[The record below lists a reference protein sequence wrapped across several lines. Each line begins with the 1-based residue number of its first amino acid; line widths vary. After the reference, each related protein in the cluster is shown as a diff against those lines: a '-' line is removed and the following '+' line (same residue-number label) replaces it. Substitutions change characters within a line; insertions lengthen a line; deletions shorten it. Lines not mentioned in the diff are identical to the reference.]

1 LVLIVLVTSADVQV
15 RDGAKQALRELF
27 RRIQQGCCLQ
37 LIRADGGYRGQ
48 LIDWVKFA
56 LGWTLQITLSMGF
69 S

>member
-1 LVLIVLVTSADVQV
+1 MCARSTL
-15 RDGAKQALRELF
+15 QALRELF

-37 LIRADGGYRGQ
+37 LIWADGGYRGQ

-56 LGWTLQITLSMGF
+56 LGWTLQITLSVGF